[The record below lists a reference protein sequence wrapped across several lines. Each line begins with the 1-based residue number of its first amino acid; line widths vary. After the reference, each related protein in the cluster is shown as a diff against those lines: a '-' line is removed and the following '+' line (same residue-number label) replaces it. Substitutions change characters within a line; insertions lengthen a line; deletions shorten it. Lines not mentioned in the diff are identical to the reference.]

1 MGEKIT
7 NKLYK
12 KILVATDGSDYTKK
26 ATKHALELAKLSGA
40 ELHAIY
46 VIDTR
51 YGCGPESCILSDTSP
66 ERLKSILGWQGNTAI
81 KYIEKLAK
89 KEGIHTERWIVEG
102 NPAEEIVRLA
112 EEQLVDL
119 IIMGTLGS
127 SGISRFLLG
136 SVADKV
142 IRTSSIPVLTVR
154 K

>member
-1 MGEKIT
+1 M

-12 KILVATDGSDYTKK
+12 KILVATDGSGYTKK
-26 ATKHALELAKLSGA
+26 ATNHAIELAKLSGA

-46 VIDTR
+46 VVDTR

-66 ERLKSILGWQGNTAI
+66 ERLKSILGCQGDTAI

-102 NPAEEIVRLA
+102 HPAEEILRIA
-112 EEQLVDL
+112 EEQSVDL

-142 IRTSSIPVLTVR
+142 IRSSRIPVLTVR